1 MECGRD
7 RREVR
12 PRSDLTLLT
21 EEGRN
26 RVCRGGV
33 EGEVMQQIMSLLV
46 SASREKLL

>member
-1 MECGRD
+1 MVE

-46 SASREKLL
+46 LRVERSSFSL